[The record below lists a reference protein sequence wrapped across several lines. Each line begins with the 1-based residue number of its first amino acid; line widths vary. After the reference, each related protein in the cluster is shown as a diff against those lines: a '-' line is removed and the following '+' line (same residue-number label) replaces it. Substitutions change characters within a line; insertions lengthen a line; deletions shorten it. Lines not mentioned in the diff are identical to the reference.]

1 MRKLLRAIINI
12 IILVLI
18 IAGVRSILDT
28 PQVTNVISQ
37 AIINFQTILNQ
48 KNITSIKST
57 SVNAEQMKADQNSSR
72 GAHFEN
78 NTANVYIDIDDEQ
91 LHNAMVSAIRQWNN
105 TNAFKFKLVN
115 NRADAKII
123 CQLTTKDDG
132 TAGTTDTTTDAQTNE
147 ILKAVVKLNKLYL
160 QNPAYGYSE
169 QRIVNTAEHELG
181 HAIGLE
187 HTDEV
192 SVMQPAGS
200 YYTIQPEDVKKVQA
214 IYQKQK

>member
-37 AIINFQTILNQ
+37 AIINFQTILNK

-57 SVNAEQMKADQNSSR
+57 SVNAEQMTADQNSAR

-105 TNAFKFKLVN
+105 TKAFKFKLVN

-200 YYTIQPEDVKKVQA
+200 YYTIQPEDIKKVQA